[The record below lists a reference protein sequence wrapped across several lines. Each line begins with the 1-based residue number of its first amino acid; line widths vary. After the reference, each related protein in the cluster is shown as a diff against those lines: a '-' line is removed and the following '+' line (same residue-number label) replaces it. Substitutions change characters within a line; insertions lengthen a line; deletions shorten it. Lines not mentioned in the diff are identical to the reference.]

1 MIYIKIIS
9 FDLEK
14 ELLRGKIYDK
24 YVWFEVLVFYY
35 GSCYFFFWGRY
46 WNYCYIDKF
55 FGNDKTSKYFY
66 VIVLIR
72 FDFYFFID
80 MLLKLYVLINE
91 MRIYRY
97 SYFNIV

>member
-35 GSCYFFFWGRY
+35 GSCYFFFFKKD
-46 WNYCYIDKF
+46 IEII
-55 FGNDKTSKYFY
+55 
-66 VIVLIR
+66 VILINFLEMIKR
-72 FDFYFFID
+72 VNIF
-80 MLLKLYVLINE
+80 MLLY
-91 MRIYRY
+91 
-97 SYFNIV
+97 